1 MRQKMLGAPLAW
13 HRKLLGI
20 TDPRVMIERLTA
32 MQHELLRELAD
43 MPRKITDPNWIE
55 SLDEEET
62 F

>member
-1 MRQKMLGAPLAW
+1 LGFCHDSALP
-13 HRKLLGI
+13 KLRNG
-20 TDPRVMIERLTA
+20 A
-32 MQHELLRELAD
+32 RETRD